1 MGWVKIMI
9 TIVIFFQTS
18 FLVKKNGEK
27 YTTEKEELTQER
39 KKTVSTIEGQGYSK
53 VRSACRI

>member
-1 MGWVKIMI
+1 MI